1 LGLEMAKQKTMIP
14 VAYIFTDKIERR
26 FVDAYTSF
34 IYEEFTIDEA
44 LEANHE
50 SLPNLVNAARIAT
63 CSGINTPKTKVFVI
77 YNPNLQRLTFA
88 SIGDADKL
96 KVFVDSVTKQR
107 QLEDYARHFEA
118 ILRLANIHQSFSQGI
133 KNFSV
138 PELSMNKLYASSH
151 NQIMSNNIGTIDQL
165 NVIREQLINEFKKD
179 LCF

>member
-1 LGLEMAKQKTMIP
+1 MAKQKTMIP
-14 VAYIFTDKIERR
+14 VAYIFTDKIENR

-50 SLPNLVNAARIAT
+50 SLPNLVNAAIVAT

-77 YNPNLQRLTFA
+77 YNPNPSRLSFA
-88 SIGDADKL
+88 LIGDADKL
-96 KVFVDSVTKQR
+96 KVLVDSVAKQM
-107 QLEDYARHFEA
+107 QLEDYARRFQS

-133 KNFSV
+133 TNLSV

-151 NQIMSNNIGTIDQL
+151 NQIMSNNIDTIDQL

>member
-1 LGLEMAKQKTMIP
+1 MIP
-14 VAYIFTDKIERR
+14 VAYIFTDKIEKR

-50 SLPNLVNAARIAT
+50 SLPNLVNAAIVAT

-77 YNPNLQRLTFA
+77 YNPNPSRLSFTL
-88 SIGDADKL
+88 IGDADKL
-96 KVFVDSVTKQR
+96 KVLVDSVAKQR

-138 PELSMNKLYASSH
+138 PELSMNNLYASSY
-151 NQIMSNNIGTIDQL
+151 NQILNNNTDTIDQL
-165 NVIREQLINEFKKD
+165 NVIREQLINEFKKN